1 MMAELERRRS
11 RLEHARADLEREVQE
26 RTSEL
31 RQSNETL
38 RRVDHARRRMFADI
52 SHALRTP
59 LTVIRGEA
67 EVTLRGRECKSREYR
82 GALQRIVETTAQLNK
97 LVEDLLQLAR
107 SEAAVLHAEPSDI
120 VANRLVAEV
129 ADDAKALAAARDI
142 RVTVVAPPEAIHI
155 RGDADRLRQL
165 LLILIDN
172 ATHYTPSGGEIAI
185 GLGADERYA
194 VVSVSDTG
202 IGIPAEELDLVPGR
216 FYRGSNV
223 MDLAPS
229 GAGLGLHVAQSIAE
243 AHAGKIAVTSELGR
257 GTTVRVSLPLATAM
271 DLVDERAAG

>member
-1 MMAELERRRS
+1 MRS
-11 RLEHARADLEREVQE
+11 RATSS
-26 RTSEL
+26 RTSWSP
-31 RQSNETL
+31 R
-38 RRVDHARRRMFADI
+38 
-52 SHALRTP
+52 
-59 LTVIRGEA
+59 
-67 EVTLRGRECKSREYR
+67 
-82 GALQRIVETTAQLNK
+82 
-97 LVEDLLQLAR
+97 
-107 SEAAVLHAEPSDI
+107 
-120 VANRLVAEV
+120 VAE
-129 ADDAKALAAARDI
+129 DAKALAAARDL

-185 GLGADERYA
+185 GLSADERYA

-243 AHAGKIAVTSELGR
+243 AHAGEIAVTSELGC
-257 GTTVRVSLPLATAM
+257 GTTVRVSLPLATAT